1 MFETETKG
9 EGGSVL
15 LDGGWHTYRVTD
27 ITYGTAKSGNPM
39 FTLTI
44 EEPVSGSV
52 DTVYMID
59 VKGKRWM
66 LKQFLA
72 ACKLNEDKD
81 GKVNWCEEDVI
92 GESVEVKNVPE
103 ENTYVNKSGETIKEM
118 RNKINGFRVAKAKAT
133 V

>member
-1 MFETETKG
+1 MFESEVKG

-15 LDGGWHTYRVTD
+15 LPEGWIKYMVTD

-39 FTLTI
+39 YTLTI
-44 EEPVSGSV
+44 EEPKSGSV

-72 ACKLNEDKD
+72 ACKLAEDKD
-81 GKVNWCEEDVI
+81 GKINWCEEDVI
-92 GESVEVKNVPE
+92 GTTVEAKNVPE

-118 RNKINGFRVAKAKAT
+118 RNKINGFRVAKGKAT